1 MERWQPSTA
10 LIQTSTPSPINYGT
24 PASSLSRQEYYH
36 ECNDLR
42 GYAARIE
49 YSDEDQLLIGHVA
62 GIRDVIGF
70 HGESISELR
79 QAFEEAV
86 DDYLEA
92 CKRLGREPQKT
103 YSGKLSLRLE
113 PTLHASVA
121 AKAELA
127 EKSINQWV
135 SDILSK
141 AAYS

>member
-1 MERWQPSTA
+1 MNVMT
-10 LIQTSTPSPINYGT
+10 Y
-24 PASSLSRQEYYH
+24 
-36 ECNDLR
+36 R

-79 QAFEEAV
+79 RAFEEAV
-86 DDYLEA
+86 DDYIET
-92 CKRLGREPQKT
+92 CEKLGREPQKA

-113 PTLHASVA
+113 PALHASVA

-135 SDILSK
+135 SDILSQ
-141 AAYS
+141 AALS

>member
-1 MERWQPSTA
+1 MVTEGRY
-10 LIQTSTPSPINYGT
+10 I
-24 PASSLSRQEYYH
+24 SSV
-36 ECNDLR
+36 N
-42 GYAARIE
+42 IE
-49 YSDEDQLLIGHVA
+49 YSDEDQLLIGDVA
-62 GIRDVIGF
+62 GIRDVIGL

-79 QAFEEAV
+79 RAFEEAV
-86 DDYLEA
+86 DDYLET
-92 CKRLGREPQKT
+92 CERQGREPQKT

-127 EKSINQWV
+127 EKSINRWV

>member
-1 MERWQPSTA
+1 MNVMT
-10 LIQTSTPSPINYGT
+10 Y
-24 PASSLSRQEYYH
+24 
-36 ECNDLR
+36 R

-79 QAFEEAV
+79 RAFEEAV
-86 DDYLEA
+86 DDYIET
-92 CKRLGREPQKT
+92 CEKLGREPQKA

-113 PTLHASVA
+113 PALHASVA

-135 SDILSK
+135 SDILSQ
-141 AAYS
+141 AAFS